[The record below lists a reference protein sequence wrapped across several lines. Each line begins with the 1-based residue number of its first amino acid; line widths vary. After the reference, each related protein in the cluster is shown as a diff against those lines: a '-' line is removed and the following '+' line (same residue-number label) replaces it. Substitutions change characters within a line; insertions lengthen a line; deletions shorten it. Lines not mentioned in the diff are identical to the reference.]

1 MALPVPWQA
10 MCGDFS
16 TESAGF
22 FPYFPVTAT
31 RIACH
36 PAIPQVASPDGRPPM
51 LQKTLD
57 HYLSRPALSL
67 PALDESARQNLASAQ
82 RSLQGLAAVLD
93 VLEADHLV
101 YKVGPS
107 EPPPAPR
114 LVDGLL
120 MAGRQLI
127 ASAQAALE
135 RP

>member
-1 MALPVPWQA
+1 
-10 MCGDFS
+10 
-16 TESAGF
+16 
-22 FPYFPVTAT
+22 
-31 RIACH
+31 
-36 PAIPQVASPDGRPPM
+36 M

>member
-1 MALPVPWQA
+1 
-10 MCGDFS
+10 
-16 TESAGF
+16 
-22 FPYFPVTAT
+22 
-31 RIACH
+31 
-36 PAIPQVASPDGRPPM
+36 M

-57 HYLSRPALSL
+57 HYLSRPSL
-67 PALDESARQNLASAQ
+67 GVPPLDESARQNLASAQ

-101 YKVGPS
+101 YRAGPS
-107 EPPPAPR
+107 EPPLAPQ

>member
-1 MALPVPWQA
+1 
-10 MCGDFS
+10 
-16 TESAGF
+16 
-22 FPYFPVTAT
+22 
-31 RIACH
+31 
-36 PAIPQVASPDGRPPM
+36 M

-67 PALDESARQNLASAQ
+67 PPLDESARQKLASAQ

-93 VLEADHLV
+93 VLGADHLV

-107 EPPPAPR
+107 ELPAAPQ

-127 ASAQAALE
+127 APAQAAVE